1 MINNFRLSHIVSFV
15 LGFGLASVLFY
26 TPIRKPIITNNVID
40 SVAINDS
47 LRIIDSL
54 DSIAIID
61 SIKVADS
68 LSNIL
73 NAENLLSELIKQDV
87 KFPHIVLAQ
96 AKLETGNFTS
106 RLCKTHNNLF
116 GLKHRKGYYSF
127 KTWQESVTGYKN
139 WVQYKYK
146 SGDYYEFLDRIGYA
160 EDPSYIQKLK
170 VI

>member
-15 LGFGLASVLFY
+15 LGFGLASILFY
-26 TPIRKPIITNNVID
+26 APIYKPVRTNNVID

-47 LRIIDSL
+47 LRTIDFL
-54 DSIAIID
+54 DSIATID

-73 NAENLLSELIKQDV
+73 NAENLLSELIKQDI

-116 GLKHRKGYYSF
+116 GLRHKNGYYSF
-127 KTWQESVTGYKN
+127 DTWQESVLGYKN

-160 EDPSYIQKLK
+160 EDPLYIQKLK